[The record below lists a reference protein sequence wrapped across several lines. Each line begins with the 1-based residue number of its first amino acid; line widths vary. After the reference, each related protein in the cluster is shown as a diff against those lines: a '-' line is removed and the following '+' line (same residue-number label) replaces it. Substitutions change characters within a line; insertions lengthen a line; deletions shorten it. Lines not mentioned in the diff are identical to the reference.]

1 MAWTAKIA
9 EKKLTDRGLL
19 EVSVDYTNGTLVIR
33 KDIQVSNAQDQKWL
47 KGQIKAQVKIL
58 EALTAY
64 EQEVTVGDVDL
75 TPDPIIPPPTPT
87 QAELNR
93 AKWAEDYNKLQKLE
107 TLLTKKLIKS
117 NDAELLALR
126 TSVEADFKPEYAD
139 IVS

>member
-1 MAWTAKIA
+1 MAWSAKITDKSLSEGRLSITVELKNGSKLFG
-9 EKKLTDRGLL
+9 EKF
-19 EVSVDYTNGTLVIR
+19 I
-33 KDIQVSNAQDQKWL
+33 VSNAQGPSWL
-47 KGQIKAQVKIL
+47 KDRINERIDVLNKL
-58 EALTAY
+58 SAY
-64 EQEVTVGDVDL
+64 EASLGLGDVDL
-75 TPDPIIPPPTPT
+75 TPDPITPPPTPT

-139 IVS
+139 IVGQ